1 MSASLEVALDTTPPT
16 LTVEAARD
24 VKPPED
30 WVVVVRASE
39 AIGMADAA
47 LLDPGMSITP
57 LGIEHLDD
65 RTLRIVVPTV
75 GLPGGR
81 ATLML
86 RVTDEVLNSV
96 QTTVA
101 VFVLRE
107 TAFHATLDITGAYS
121 TTLETLSAYDVML
134 NAEPIYSITL
144 EVS

>member
-1 MSASLEVALDTTPPT
+1 MSASLEVVLDTVAPT

-24 VKPPED
+24 IVPPED

-39 AIGMADAA
+39 PIGLADAA

-75 GLPGGR
+75 HVPGGR

-86 RVTDEVLNSV
+86 RVTDEVLNAV

-101 VFVLRE
+101 VAVLRE
-107 TAFHATLDITGAYS
+107 QAFHVSLDIAGAYS
-121 TTLETLSAYDVML
+121 TTLETLSAYDVVL
-134 NAEPIYSITL
+134 DAEPAYSITL